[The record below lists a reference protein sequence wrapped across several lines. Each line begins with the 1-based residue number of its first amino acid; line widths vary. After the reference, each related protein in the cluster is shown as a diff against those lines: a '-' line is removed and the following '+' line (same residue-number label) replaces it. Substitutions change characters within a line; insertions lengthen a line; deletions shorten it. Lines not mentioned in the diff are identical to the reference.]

1 MNGKRMFKR
10 LFLDHPRSVG
20 ETYFEH
26 QRNALGY
33 AVSMFAGGTA
43 YVLHSLMPG
52 TFVTTGS
59 RTIRKLYDRML
70 QNRKSNSE
78 RSIFIET
85 WDI

>member
-1 MNGKRMFKR
+1 MFKR
-10 LFLDHPRSVG
+10 LFLDHPRSIG

-33 AVSMFAGGTA
+33 AVSMLAGGIA
-43 YVLHSLMPG
+43 CLLHGLIPG

-59 RTIRKLYDRML
+59 RTVRKLYNQML
-70 QNRKSNSE
+70 LRATNSE
-78 RSIFIET
+78 RSILVEN

>member
-1 MNGKRMFKR
+1 MFKR

-33 AVSMFAGGTA
+33 AVSMLAGGIA
-43 YVLHSLMPG
+43 CLLHSLIPG

-59 RTIRKLYDRML
+59 RTVCKLYNRML
-70 QNRKSNSE
+70 LNRATNSE
-78 RSIFIET
+78 RSILVET

>member
-1 MNGKRMFKR
+1 MFKR

-33 AVSMFAGGTA
+33 AVSMLAGGIA
-43 YVLHSLMPG
+43 CLLHSLIPG
-52 TFVTTGS
+52 MFATTGS
-59 RTIRKLYDRML
+59 RMVRKLYDQML
-70 QNRKSNSE
+70 LNRKSNSE
-78 RSIFIET
+78 RSIFVES

>member
-1 MNGKRMFKR
+1 MFKR

-33 AVSMFAGGTA
+33 GVSMLAGGIA
-43 YVLHSLMPG
+43 CLLHSLIPG
-52 TFVTTGS
+52 MFVTTGS
-59 RTIRKLYDRML
+59 RTVRKLYDRML
-70 QNRKSNSE
+70 LNRKSSSE
-78 RSIFIET
+78 RSIFVES